1 MVLDLEKDIGKIVD
15 SPIKKKSPINKMN
28 GNKNGIP
35 KKDLS
40 GITIK
45 LDKSIKLKIT
55 KLISLPSPKERNRA
69 ENNEI
74 NPVRPASL
82 K

>member
-1 MVLDLEKDIGKIVD
+1 MVFDLEKEIGKIVD
-15 SPIKKKSPINKMN
+15 NPIKKKSPINNMN
-28 GNKNGIP
+28 GNKSGIP

-40 GITIK
+40 GITIR
-45 LDKSIKLKIT
+45 LDKSINLKIN
-55 KLISLPSPKERNRA
+55 KLISLPSPNEINRA

-74 NPVRPASL
+74 NPVRLASL

>member
-1 MVLDLEKDIGKIVD
+1 MEKDIGKIVD
-15 SPIKKKSPINKMN
+15 NPIKKKSPINNMN

-55 KLISLPSPKERNRA
+55 KLISLASPKERNRA

-74 NPVRPASL
+74 NPVRLASL